1 MKLMDANAWIVNDA
15 PAVVEGVDLLKNR
28 GDIVGALDGRVAAYL
43 VVERASYFV
52 TTNTDY
58 VPDLPPVNSK
68 MLMVRRDMRY
78 GPDDPVLWPHLYT
91 DTFCHLAAIPK
102 APTSS
107 LGQSELTDDFV
118 CAASGLTV
126 TRGLGR
132 LFRALIAEY
141 DQYTQSLPA
150 GTAPPP
156 LLPQLAQT
164 LRLSLERLRIPTTY
178 TRMRLGVVSVQREYL
193 ELTGLLRYMTRYKP
207 RMDDHCI
214 GCFTDNPRIAQLC
227 WQACLPFWL
236 IHENI
241 LRVVKPF
248 AASDFL
254 EMVPAPNFPPLT
266 AATDRLEDR
275 LRLLHSCTQST
286 PWYRDPFAADGSTVA
301 VASTSGA
308 GPSVGGSSQGGR
320 TATPKHRGIGHSPY
334 AAARAQAKEAKA
346 AQGPNPA
353 AKTARDKFQMLD
365 RPEMAATINA
375 WTNALAAIDRSK
387 PPACG
392 VDLPQR
398 YVLPEPA
405 LLASPDDESRRRMYY
420 HHYMMLRDGL
430 LFRLT
435 YRSAP
440 VALLTTQEWRDVLQG
455 KLVKQGMSGSR
466 ARSRSATIEDLLR
479 PAFEACG
486 INVFEEFPVPLERVP
501 AMRIYTA
508 KELSWELAEI
518 NFRYEFLSLDARA
531 SRMNRPDECCR
542 CFAGEGLIPVDF
554 RESQRGLGSLDP
566 QERLPY
572 LLGMA
577 SLMCAWSVPCNRPP
591 EIDGAKSRPTIEWD
605 GHSIRQLERKIT
617 SYYTRSF
624 YEIHRLVNTKCSSW
638 ARKIRY
644 MRDDMGHLN
653 HQLKVAETRLGVT
666 HKALE
671 ARTGAIRCFTD
682 VDWDQTNVGFHNH
695 EDFPLSLE

>member
-15 PAVVEGVDLLKNR
+15 PAVVEGVNLFKNR

-52 TTNTDY
+52 TTNADY

-107 LGQSELTDDFV
+107 LGQSELAVMWWNPNEDDFV

-132 LFRALIAEY
+132 LCLPRYNQLWTLVRALIAEY
-141 DQYTQSLPA
+141 DQYIQSLPA
-150 GTAPPP
+150 STAPPP

-207 RMDDHCI
+207 RMDGTNDCTANTASPDHCI

-236 IHENI
+236 IRPLRAFADENI

-286 PWYRDPFAADGSTVA
+286 PRYRDPFAAAGSTVA

-308 GPSVGGSSQGGR
+308 GPTVGGSSQGGR
-320 TATPKHRGIGHSPY
+320 TATPKHRGSGQSPY

-554 RESQRGLGSLDP
+554 RESQRGLGSLEP
-566 QERLPY
+566 QDRLPY

-577 SLMCAWSVPCNRPP
+577 GLMCAWSVPCSRPP

-605 GHSIRQLERKIT
+605 GHSIRQLERKIAY
-617 SYYTRSF
+617 YYTRSF
-624 YEIHRLVNTKCSSW
+624 YEVFGRAAVIPMRL
-638 ARKIRY
+638 
-644 MRDDMGHLN
+644 
-653 HQLKVAETRLGVT
+653 E
-666 HKALE
+666 
-671 ARTGAIRCFTD
+671 
-682 VDWDQTNVGFHNH
+682 H
-695 EDFPLSLE
+695 EIGS